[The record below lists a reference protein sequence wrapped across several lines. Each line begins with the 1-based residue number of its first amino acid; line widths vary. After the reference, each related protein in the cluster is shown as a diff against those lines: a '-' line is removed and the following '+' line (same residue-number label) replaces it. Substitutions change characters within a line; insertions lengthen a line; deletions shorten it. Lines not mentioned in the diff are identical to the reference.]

1 MTAMPFRINLY
12 ALLSVAALAACTG
25 SKKDTPPQAE
35 DAPNSVRIT
44 QNSLQLMDVTLAA
57 PQKKVIQTLVYL
69 NGKVVTL
76 PNFRASVSTDIEGK
90 IERIFVREGWLVKKG
105 QTLMTLRSMALIEL
119 QNEYLEAKSQ
129 RDFLEIEF
137 RRQEELIQNNI
148 GALVEFQVTQ
158 ARLKAAQSKENALQ
172 AKLALIGIPAA
183 GLASGTNSIQ
193 STVTIV
199 APING
204 YVFKLPVEIGMLA
217 TTEMTL
223 TELVNNEELMANVF
237 VYDVDLDDISEG
249 QEVEID
255 FINHLYPSVK
265 GTVLHLSRAFDPES
279 KSVTAHV
286 SFRAPAG
293 FVILPDMSIRCIL
306 AKRETGTAQFTV
318 PKSAVLREEDHA
330 FVYINVPQENTTDGY
345 LLRKYR
351 VSLGNENENEI
362 QIVFANPPAS
372 EFQLV
377 VNNVAIVENER
388 KKRSGM
394 LLE

>member
-1 MTAMPFRINLY
+1 MPLQPNFY
-12 ALLSVAALAACTG
+12 AIVFIAALAACTG
-25 SKKDTPPQAE
+25 RQNDARPEAE
-35 DAPNSVRIT
+35 EVPNAVRISAA
-44 QNSLQLMDVTLAA
+44 SLELMDVKLAA
-57 PQKKVIQTLVYL
+57 PEKKVIQSFVYL
-69 NGKVVTL
+69 NGKVVAL

-90 IERIFVREGWLVKKG
+90 IEKIFVREGWRIKKG

-119 QNEYLEAKSQ
+119 QNEFLEAKSQ

-137 RRQEELIQNNI
+137 SRQEELIKNNI
-148 GALVEFQVTQ
+148 GALAEFQITQ
-158 ARLKAAQSKENALQ
+158 ARLRAARSKEAALQ
-172 AKLALIGIPAA
+172 AKLALIGIAA
-183 GLASGTNSIQ
+183 ANLASGTNSIQ

-199 APING
+199 APTDG

-223 TELVNNEELMANVF
+223 TEIVNNEELMAHVF

-249 QEVEID
+249 QQVEID
-255 FINHLYPSVK
+255 FINHLYPLVK
-265 GTVLHLSRAFDPES
+265 GTVLHLSRAFDPIS

-286 SFRAPAG
+286 QFRAPDG

-306 AKRETGTAQFTV
+306 AKRESGAAQFTV
-318 PKSAVLREEDHA
+318 PRSAILQEEDHA
-330 FVYINVPQENTTDGY
+330 FVYLSFPQQNTGDSY
-345 LLRKYR
+345 LLQKYR
-351 VSLGNENENEI
+351 VALGNQNEKEI
-362 QIVFANPPAS
+362 QIAFANPPAG

-394 LLE
+394 VME